1 MTMMFIR
8 AYLQLLLLETDLAR
22 ADFAE
27 LYRRVRDCPIRKT
40 PSRYTTTELCSA
52 IDRACIW
59 YPRVVLCLHRSAAT
73 ALLLKKHGIP
83 AQLAIGAQQFPFRA
97 HAWVELE
104 GRVINDKPYMPEV
117 YAVLDRC

>member
-1 MTMMFIR
+1 MMFIR
-8 AYLQLLLLETDLAR
+8 AYLQLLLLETDLAH

-27 LYRRVRDCPIRKT
+27 LYRRVRECPIRKK

-59 YPRVVLCLHRSAAT
+59 YPRVVLCLQRSAAT
-73 ALLLKKHGIP
+73 ALLLKKHGVP
-83 AQLAIGAQQFPFRA
+83 AQLVIGAQQFPFRA
-97 HAWVELE
+97 HAWVELQ

>member
-1 MTMMFIR
+1 MTMIFIR
-8 AYLQLLLLETDLAR
+8 AYLQLLLLETDLAH

-27 LYRRVRDCPIRKT
+27 LYRRVRDCPIRKK
-40 PSRYTTTELCSA
+40 PSRYTTAELCSA

-59 YPRVVLCLHRSAAT
+59 YPRVVLCLQRSAAT

-83 AQLAIGAQQFPFRA
+83 AQLVIGAQQFPFRA
-97 HAWVELE
+97 HAWVELH